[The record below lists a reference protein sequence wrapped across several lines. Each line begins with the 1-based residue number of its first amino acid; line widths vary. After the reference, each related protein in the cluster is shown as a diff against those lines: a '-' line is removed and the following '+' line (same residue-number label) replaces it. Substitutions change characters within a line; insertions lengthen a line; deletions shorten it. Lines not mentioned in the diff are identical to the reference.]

1 MPEDNDFFEEDIN
14 AETREIFMSSLGK
27 IWTGV
32 RDMQQLYMKTHPED
46 TEVVPI
52 LDWLDM
58 IRQEQLTFGLMLK
71 IQDIQSRLIETTRV
85 VNESVIKQRG

>member
-1 MPEDNDFFEEDIN
+1 MPEDNDLFEEDIN

-52 LDWLDM
+52 LDM

-85 VNESVIKQRG
+85 VNESVIKRRG